1 MKVRRRGTCET
12 YRQKGFPVPTY
23 HDARF
28 LLMTLRRSRIGCF
41 LFPSL
46 GTSFP
51 RNQRASIPYLHALIT
66 LGKFRAHRTHG
77 QLGPSPQTPPPLV
90 HRPAAIKDLKGTPE
104 EKPVPAEVL
113 PAGDRRVQGRPDVA
127 HAPELQLVNA
137 DARNEAIS
145 YLFPS
150 FPPKPFSNSPRDT
163 VARPVDTG
171 SKPPRAVHDAH
182 PADPTR
188 LQPRAV
194 SLSSTHM
201 GTCIT

>member
-1 MKVRRRGTCET
+1 M
-12 YRQKGFPVPTY
+12 
-23 HDARF
+23 
-28 LLMTLRRSRIGCF
+28 
-41 LFPSL
+41 
-46 GTSFP
+46 
-51 RNQRASIPYLHALIT
+51 
-66 LGKFRAHRTHG
+66 
-77 QLGPSPQTPPPLV
+77 
-90 HRPAAIKDLKGTPE
+90 
-104 EKPVPAEVL
+104 PAEVL

-182 PADPTR
+182 PADPNNHALR
-188 LQPRAV
+188 LYALPTGTWVRA
-194 SLSSTHM
+194 
-201 GTCIT
+201 